1 MLARMDIE
9 EIERL
14 EVAVRE
20 ARRAVS
26 EHVSTVATAW
36 YGDNAPAEEPKG
48 TLDVVWLD
56 TYQRLRA
63 AEDDAQRELDEY
75 LQA

>member
-1 MLARMDIE
+1 MLRGMDIE

-14 EVAVRE
+14 EAAVRE

-36 YGDNAPAEEPKG
+36 YGDNAPAEEPRG
-48 TLDVVWLD
+48 TLDAAWLD
-56 TYQRLRA
+56 TYQALRA
-63 AEDDAQRELDEY
+63 AENDAQRELDDY
-75 LQA
+75 LNA